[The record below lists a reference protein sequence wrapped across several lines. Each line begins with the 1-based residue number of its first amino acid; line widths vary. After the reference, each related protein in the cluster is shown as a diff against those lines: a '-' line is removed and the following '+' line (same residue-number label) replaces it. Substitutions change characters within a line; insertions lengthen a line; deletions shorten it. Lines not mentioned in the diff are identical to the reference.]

1 MAFGPQLPES
11 QHQSDSRLRD
21 RAVFLGDMGRSGKA
35 AQGSGTIEDSEKFDK
50 LLGREIEE
58 ENPTTQ
64 DPQVEQEMKDS
75 QLENRR
81 DADRLSREGGEGEA
95 EKAAGQWRGPQPHP
109 SMGLAMLSVPQ
120 QLQAQMLENLEK
132 AQKQRDTGEGKSLA
146 EGPELVESALI
157 QALRQSGL
165 QQPITGFQDPRVKGG
180 PPRLGSEWNQ
190 QDFPGG
196 KICRWEGPQGA
207 RQVLRWSEKESL
219 LETSAAGQRQVI
231 QKIGEKIWSE
241 TTDWEQERGFELP
254 RPI

>member
-1 MAFGPQLPES
+1 M
-11 QHQSDSRLRD
+11 
-21 RAVFLGDMGRSGKA
+21 GDMGRSGKA
-35 AQGSGTIEDSEKFDK
+35 AQGAGAIEDGEKFDK
-50 LLGREIEE
+50 LLDREIDEE
-58 ENPTTQ
+58 KPEVES
-64 DPQVEQEMKDS
+64 PQVEQELKDS
-75 QLENRR
+75 QIENRK

-120 QLQAQMLENLEK
+120 QLQAQMLENMGK
-132 AQKQRDTGEGKSLA
+132 TQKQRDAGEGKSVG
-146 EGPELVESALI
+146 EGPELVPSSLI

-165 QQPITGFQDPRVKGG
+165 QQPITGFQDPRIKGG
-180 PPRLGSEWNQ
+180 PPRLGLEWKQ

-196 KICRWEGPQGA
+196 KICRWEGSQGA

-231 QKIGEKIWSE
+231 QKRGDQVWSE
-241 TTDWEQERGFELP
+241 TTDWDEERGFELP